1 MKNTYVGGC
10 HCGTVGYEVEADLS
24 QGTIRCNCSICSK
37 ARAWLIAV
45 DPADFRL
52 LRGADAL
59 STYQFGSKRISHVFC
74 KHCGIKSFA
83 LGDLPGGEKFVA
95 IAVSC
100 LEGVSEADL
109 AAVPV
114 AYLDG
119 RNDNFAEPPA
129 HTRHL

>member
-10 HCGTVGYEVEADLS
+10 HCGAVRYEVEADLS

-45 DPADFRL
+45 DPAGFRL
-52 LRGADAL
+52 LRGQDAL
-59 STYQFGSKRISHVFC
+59 SDYQFGAKSIHHLFC

-83 LGDLPGGEKFVA
+83 RGDMPDGAKFVA
-95 IAVSC
+95 IVVSC
-100 LEGVSEADL
+100 LEGVPDAEL

-114 AYLDG
+114 MYING
-119 RNDNFAEPPA
+119 RYDDFAAPPA
-129 HTRHL
+129 ETRHM